1 MAEKELRKMNRTELI
16 EIIYALQQNDKI
28 LQEETEELR
37 RQLDDRT
44 IRMENAGSIAEAA
57 LSLNHIFEDAEAAA
71 RQYLDSLKAAHEPQ
85 ARAKDSQTQEAG
97 AAQTR
102 ENGEDHWNDVQQEND
117 ALRKDAQQE
126 NDALRK
132 DMQQEND
139 ALRKDAQQE
148 CDALRKAAQQECDDF
163 RKDVQKECER
173 LRQETQQECE
183 ELRAQTQ
190 VELDG
195 LRLQTQQ
202 ECDGH
207 RTQTQQE
214 CDVLLMKTQQECE
227 ELRMQTQQECAG
239 IREQTQRQA
248 EKKIE
253 TVNREIKA
261 ILDQYPMLREYLKRE
276 IKKE

>member
-85 ARAKDSQTQEAG
+85 AKDSQAQEAG

-102 ENGEDHWNDVQQEND
+102 ENGEDHWKDVQQEND
-117 ALRKDAQQE
+117 ALQ
-126 NDALRK
+126 
-132 DMQQEND
+132 
-139 ALRKDAQQE
+139 
-148 CDALRKAAQQECDDF
+148 KAAQQECDDL
-163 RKDVQKECER
+163 RKDAQKECER

-202 ECDGH
+202 ECEKLCA
-207 RTQTQQE
+207 QTQQE
-214 CDVLLMKTQQECE
+214 CDVLRMKTQQECD